1 MRRSAMSITAIAIT
15 NGNRTTTAT
24 MCAVMTAYP
33 IHGVDAVQEN
43 ECRKHHGRHASDAHR
58 LIRHSGGSIGPAF
71 LLCADVG
78 HVECRLGLQQSRY
91 DDGGQNSRKG
101 RIEMKGNMNAL
112 RNAALGIEIGRAHV

>member
-1 MRRSAMSITAIAIT
+1 MRVAATTSISTSNVRMRRSAMSITAIAIT

-71 LLCADVG
+71 IFCADVG
-78 HVECRLGLQQSRY
+78 PGEGRH
-91 DDGGQNSRKG
+91 GQNG
-101 RIEMKGNMNAL
+101 RG
-112 RNAALGIEIGRAHV
+112 GGRERE

>member
-1 MRRSAMSITAIAIT
+1 MRVAATTSISTSNVRMRRSAMSITAIAIT

-58 LIRHSGGSIGPAF
+58 LIRHSGGSIGRSEEHTSELQSLMRISYAV
-71 LLCADVG
+71 LCLKKINMAD
-78 HVECRLGLQQSRY
+78 
-91 DDGGQNSRKG
+91 
-101 RIEMKGNMNAL
+101 
-112 RNAALGIEIGRAHV
+112 AHSDNN